1 MKKTFYS
8 NGKLLLTGEY
18 TVLDGA
24 KALALPTRF
33 GQYLDIEPNSKGYIR
48 WNSFDADGSLW
59 YEDVLPIN
67 DIISNTCKSD
77 NTVSQRLT
85 KILHTAHGINPSV
98 LQHGF
103 TAETRLT
110 FPRSW
115 GLGTSSTLINN
126 IASWFE
132 INPYSL
138 LWESFGGSGYDI
150 ACAANNTPIFY
161 EIKNGKPVVN
171 AADFSPDF
179 MNNLYFIYL
188 NKKQDSRNAIAA
200 YRERTENRSL
210 TDTISKL
217 TEAIYNATTL
227 NDFNA
232 LIDEHEAVMSRAL
245 GQQTVKQQLFPDFD
259 GSLKSLGA
267 WGGDFILAASPENPH
282 SYFEAKG
289 YTTILPYKDMI
300 L

>member
-33 GQYLDIEPNSKGYIR
+33 GQYLDIEPNSKGYIE
-48 WNSFDADGSLW
+48 WNSFDADGSPW
-59 YEDVLPIN
+59 YEDILPLN
-67 DIISNTCKSD
+67 DITSNSCNSE
-77 NTVSQRLT
+77 NTVTKTLI
-85 KILHTAHGINPSV
+85 KILYTAYSMNPHV

-126 IASWFE
+126 VAMWFG
-132 INPYSL
+132 IDPYSL

-150 ACAANNTPIFY
+150 ACASNNTPVFY

-171 AADFSPDF
+171 AAGFSPDF

-200 YRERTENRSL
+200 YRQRTENRSL

-217 TEAIYNATTL
+217 TEATYNTATL
-227 NDFNA
+227 NDFRS
-232 LIDEHEAVMSRAL
+232 LIDEHEAVMSEAL

-267 WGGDFILAASPENPH
+267 WGGDFILAASPEDPH
-282 SYFEAKG
+282 SYFKAKG
-289 YTTILPYKDMI
+289 YTTILSYKDMI